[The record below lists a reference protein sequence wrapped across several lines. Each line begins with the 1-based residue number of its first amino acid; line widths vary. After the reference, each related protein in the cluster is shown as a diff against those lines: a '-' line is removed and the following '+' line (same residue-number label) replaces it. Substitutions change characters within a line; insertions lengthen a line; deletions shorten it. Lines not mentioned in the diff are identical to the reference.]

1 MTTTYKFRER
11 ERERD
16 AFVNKIWTTV
26 CWYEHMHLQYIVRK
40 HTWRLLVQRSKVY
53 NLSLSLQIVL
63 QIYASLSFC
72 NPNKSSLKILFGQR
86 LWGIDSWFSYEGVES
101 WAAINPSYAG
111 QRELSRTR
119 QRYNISWAWRVDPT
133 PGSKPNV
140 AMLQG
145 LVLVTCEHALT
156 TWGWSTIQHTREL
169 YPSLHFYVI
178 LFML

>member
-11 ERERD
+11 ERCFCEWN
-16 AFVNKIWTTV
+16 VNNGLLIWTHALAIHCKET
-26 CWYEHMHLQYIVRK
+26 HMKTFGTKKQSLQ
-40 HTWRLLVQRSKVY
+40 S
-53 NLSLSLQIVL
+53 LSLSLQIVL

-111 QRELSRTR
+111 QRELSRPR